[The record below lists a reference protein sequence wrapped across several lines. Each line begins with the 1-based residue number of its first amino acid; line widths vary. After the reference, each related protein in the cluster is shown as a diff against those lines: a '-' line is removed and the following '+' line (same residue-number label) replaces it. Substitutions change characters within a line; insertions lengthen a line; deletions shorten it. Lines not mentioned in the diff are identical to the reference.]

1 MGIPKLSLHNTHIHI
16 YTFHIENFFLT
27 ETELESGALQH
38 ITRQDGTIYQVRQNR
53 FMGTFKKYS
62 TL

>member
-16 YTFHIENFFLT
+16 SNRSLLLT
-27 ETELESGALQH
+27 ETELESGEYNYVTDVYGNRERVQH
-38 ITRQDGTIYQVRQNR
+38 NR

-62 TL
+62 RL